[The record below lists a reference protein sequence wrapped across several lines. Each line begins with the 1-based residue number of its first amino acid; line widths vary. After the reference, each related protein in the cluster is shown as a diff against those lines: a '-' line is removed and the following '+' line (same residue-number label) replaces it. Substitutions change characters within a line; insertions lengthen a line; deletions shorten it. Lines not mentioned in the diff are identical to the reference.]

1 MILKINDSA
10 FCMAENTPFV
20 FDEAQKSADAIR
32 LIKNGDI
39 AMEISHISD
48 FSVYSL
54 EGGEWTSPPQ
64 KAVENAAEL
73 ASMQQLAPTPQA
85 RIDALESALLALM
98 GGNNV

>member
-39 AMEISHISD
+39 EMEISRISD

-64 KAVENAAEL
+64 SLEQRITAE
-73 ASMQQLAPTPQA
+73 
-85 RIDALESALLALM
+85 ESRTAYIGMMTGVL
-98 GGNNV
+98 